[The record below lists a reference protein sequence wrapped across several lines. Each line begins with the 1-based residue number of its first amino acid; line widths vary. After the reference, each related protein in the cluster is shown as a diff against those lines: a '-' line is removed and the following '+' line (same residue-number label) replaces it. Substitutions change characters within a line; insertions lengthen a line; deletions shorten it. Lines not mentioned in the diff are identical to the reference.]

1 MGKTVTLD
9 KKQENIPKEALLPS
23 KEANTSVINNENE
36 GAKGLRK
43 VLEKETE
50 TDVSNMSE
58 KENELKKNIPGPII
72 PSNDQPKNIESK
84 EQIVTLKTKDD
95 NITFI
100 INEDEGAKGL
110 KKVLDKEIKSDEET
124 IIPADVEKENEKI
137 VVKDPET
144 KKTFSDDIN
153 QKDGQEQTR
162 DRTKEDDTIFTVS
175 ESTGA
180 KGLIS
185 ILKKEKESGDES
197 GMTLPKSDVTEK
209 IVDKEPESPQ
219 LKATTDQQEKKEP
232 KEDKTLKEN
241 KQGKTNEGAQG
252 LRDVLEKEKDGEN
265 KNK

>member
-58 KENELKKNIPGPII
+58 KENELKKNIPEPII

-84 EQIVTLKTKDD
+84 EQIVTLKTTDD

-100 INEDEGAKGL
+100 INENEGAKGL
-110 KKVLDKEIKSDEET
+110 KKVLEKEIKSNEET
-124 IIPADVEKENEKI
+124 ILPPVPADVEKEN
-137 VVKDPET
+137 
-144 KKTFSDDIN
+144 
-153 QKDGQEQTR
+153 QKNGQEQTR
-162 DRTKEDDTIFTVS
+162 VRTKEDDTIFTVS

-180 KGLIS
+180 KGLI
-185 ILKKEKESGDES
+185 K
-197 GMTLPKSDVTEK
+197 
-209 IVDKEPESPQ
+209 
-219 LKATTDQQEKKEP
+219 
-232 KEDKTLKEN
+232 
-241 KQGKTNEGAQG
+241 
-252 LRDVLEKEKDGEN
+252 
-265 KNK
+265 